1 MTMRSSHV
9 CWVLVSS
16 TGLLLVLAIAYLGGV
31 SLLSAPRKP
40 PAPAA
45 VVVVDANGNTVGT
58 VAGMDEFL
66 VLPVVIV
73 NTSAGE
79 VALHVFS
86 DHLSAGTEPY
96 DLFFLLP
103 GCEGTP
109 YILAGGLDIEHSVLR
124 RATIFAPDQNTSLLV
139 GPGRLDPAADV
150 EVHRVVC
157 DVAAELLPYQA
168 DHHGAVGHIVH
179 RPRDRHERRGEIE
192 PADRALDQARRTPTG
207 PGHRVYVA
215 GTTREMA
222 VIQSRREALAG
233 ICSPYS
239 YSDRDFVQAV
249 AVGNIYQQYPP
260 PYSLR

>member
-1 MTMRSSHV
+1 MITRSSTLR
-9 CWVLVSS
+9 WLLAGSM
-16 TGLLLVLAIAYLGGV
+16 GLGVVLAIAYLGGV

-45 VVVVDANGNTVGT
+45 VVVVDANGNTVGS
-58 VAGMDEFL
+58 VADIDDNLMT
-66 VLPVVIV
+66 PVVII

-79 VALHVFS
+79 VGFRVYS
-86 DHLSAGTEPY
+86 DRLTSAYGY
-96 DLFFLLP
+96 P
-103 GCEGTP
+103 GQQQELMYPEENCAGTP
-109 YILAGGLDIEHSVLR
+109 YIVAGVDIEHSVLR
-124 RATIFAPDQNTSLLV
+124 RATVFAPDQNL
-139 GPGRLDPAADV
+139 
-150 EVHRVVC
+150 
-157 DVAAELLPYQA
+157 
-168 DHHGAVGHIVH
+168 
-179 RPRDRHERRGEIE
+179 
-192 PADRALDQARRTPTG
+192 
-207 PGHRVYVA
+207 YVA

>member
-124 RATIFAPDQNTSLLV
+124 RATIFAPDQNL
-139 GPGRLDPAADV
+139 
-150 EVHRVVC
+150 
-157 DVAAELLPYQA
+157 
-168 DHHGAVGHIVH
+168 
-179 RPRDRHERRGEIE
+179 
-192 PADRALDQARRTPTG
+192 
-207 PGHRVYVA
+207 YVA